1 MHRVGQETQIV
12 IEVWGA
18 SNPVTVTVPRCL
30 GKAQM
35 KQWIG
40 GLDFF
45 QWKCLE

>member
-1 MHRVGQETQIV
+1 MGQETQIV

-18 SNPVTVTVPRCL
+18 SNPVTVPRCHL
-30 GKAQM
+30 GKAEM

-45 QWKCLE
+45 LW